1 MSPGSRA
8 WWIRALRLLPGGHLG
23 ALAGVVVTGGVWLVC
38 MPFTLIG
45 AFVFRKEFPELFGS
59 QLNVLSLAN
68 GPPLLLIA
76 VWAGLRVRLTK
87 PLEPDEA
94 AVDLRTRRVYFGDDV
109 TRVPKVAVAFSIRPR
124 RAGARLADGRG
135 VTASFRVNA
144 DAADLVRLA
153 RVMQEHAGLAVED
166 WVHLRLEAL
175 ARDMLPDPD
184 GIREALGRELLELGV
199 VVTRFDVEPA
209 RGPGGRGA

>member
-1 MSPGSRA
+1 MNVGSRA
-8 WWIRALRLLPGGHLG
+8 WWIRTLRLLPGGHLG
-23 ALAGVVVTGGVWLVC
+23 ALAGVVITGGLWVIC
-38 MPFTLIG
+38 MPFTLVCALI
-45 AFVFRKEFPELFGS
+45 FRREYPELFGS
-59 QLNVLSLAN
+59 QLNVFSLAN

-76 VWAGLRVRLTK
+76 LWAGLRIRFSK
-87 PLEPDEA
+87 PIEPDEA
-94 AVDLRTRRVYFGDDV
+94 AVDLRTRRVYYGDDV
-109 TRVPKVAVAFSIRPR
+109 TRVPRAAVAFSIRPR
-124 RAGARLADGRG
+124 RAGARLADGRA

-166 WVHLRLEAL
+166 WVHTRLAAL

-184 GIREALGRELLELGV
+184 GVREALAGELLELGV

-209 RGPGGRGA
+209 RGPGGPGA